1 MPRKYTEMNIY
12 PDYHHSIIVTSNI
25 EDELGNILAR
35 YPQDKIFLVTETNCD
50 IHCINLIN
58 GAAGFNNFKKIVI
71 PAGEENKKLSSVEKI
86 WLFLSQ
92 SGADRKSL
100 VVNLG
105 GGMLTDLGSFAAS
118 TIKRGMD
125 FVNIPTTLLAQV
137 DASVGGKAGF
147 NFNGLKNEIGV
158 INQPVSVLIDTRFLQ
173 TIDQPNLISGYA
185 EMIKHGLINSPG
197 HFEEVRN
204 FDLSNPEFDILRG
217 IIARSVAIKDSF
229 VFTDPYER
237 NIRKALN
244 FGHTIGHAFESYAL
258 ESDNP
263 ILHGYAVAYGMIAEL
278 YLSYK
283 VCQLP
288 LSVIT
293 DLSDWL
299 IGTYG
304 KYTIE
309 ESEFEQLYNLM
320 THDKKNEGTR
330 VNFTLIPAIG
340 EVAINQNCDKS
351 LIFEALGYFKNINR

>member
-1 MPRKYTEMNIY
+1 MNNY
-12 PDYHHSIIVTSNI
+12 PSFNASISVTGNL
-25 EDELGNILAR
+25 EEELGHLLSG
-35 YPQDKIFLVTETNCD
+35 YPEDKIFLVTEQNCD
-50 IHCINLIN
+50 KYCLPLI
-58 GAAGFNNFKKIVI
+58 GKTPGFDHFKKVVI
-71 PAGEENKKLSSVEKI
+71 PSGEENKKLSSVEMI

-92 SGADRKSL
+92 NGADRKSL

-137 DASVGGKAGF
+137 DASVGGKTGF

-158 INQPVSVLIDTRFLQ
+158 INQPLSVLIDTRFLH
-173 TIDQPNLISGYA
+173 TIDNENFISGYA
-185 EMIKHGLINSPG
+185 EMIKHGVIDSPE
-197 HFEEVRN
+197 HLDEVRN
-204 FDLSNPEFDILRG
+204 FDLKNPDFEALRG
-217 IIARSVAIKDSF
+217 MIARSVAIKDSF
-229 VFTDPYER
+229 VFRDPNER

-258 ESDNP
+258 YSGHP

-278 YLSYK
+278 YLSHK
-283 VCQLP
+283 VCDLP
-288 LSVIT
+288 LVT
-293 DLSDWL
+293 VTELSNWL
-299 IGTYG
+299 IDTYG

-309 ESEFEQLYNLM
+309 ESQFGELYQLM

-340 EVAINQNCDKS
+340 EVAINQNCDKN
-351 LIFEALGYFKNINR
+351 LILEALDYFKKMNC